1 MYNHSKML
9 ERIKTEKKKQGITNA
24 QLSALTTI
32 SIGTLNKILSGDSK
46 DPQISFIIRIAKA
59 LQVSADYLIF
69 GEDKFNMTNK
79 DEDEGISLYQNLD
92 TEDKAEIRGEMKQML
107 KAKKYETKTPE
118 KLSIAEQFKL
128 ADLQTF
134 DVAAY
139 GKSVTKYDKKD

>member
-46 DPQISFIIRIAKA
+46 DPQISSIIRIAKA
-59 LQVSADYLIF
+59 LQVSADYL
-69 GEDKFNMTNK
+69 
-79 DEDEGISLYQNLD
+79 ISLYQNLD